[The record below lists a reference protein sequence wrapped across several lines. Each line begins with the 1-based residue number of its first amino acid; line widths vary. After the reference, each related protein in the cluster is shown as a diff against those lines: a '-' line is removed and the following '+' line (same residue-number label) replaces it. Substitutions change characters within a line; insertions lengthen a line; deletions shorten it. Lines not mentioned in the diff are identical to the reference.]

1 MSPENDID
9 GDKKK
14 NHQHDE
20 GLKEVDQESAMMVD
34 KMENA
39 FVPQLLGN
47 ENQDFI
53 VNNPQLTGGS
63 ISYFCKGV
71 DKQGPWEGNRRYRHF
86 HALSEALK
94 TRWPGVAIP
103 KLPPKKAIVSEGMSN
118 RLQNNKELKF
128 IHERRYYLERF
139 LRNCGKMEHIINS
152 EEFIAFSRP

>member
-53 VNNPQLTGGS
+53 VNNP
-63 ISYFCKGV
+63 
-71 DKQGPWEGNRRYRHF
+71 
-86 HALSEALK
+86 
-94 TRWPGVAIP
+94 
-103 KLPPKKAIVSEGMSN
+103 
-118 RLQNNKELKF
+118 
-128 IHERRYYLERF
+128 
-139 LRNCGKMEHIINS
+139 
-152 EEFIAFSRP
+152 